1 MAVIEDTAMDAC
13 FNEIA
18 GNIKK
23 IRKEHYLTQKQMSE
37 KLKIDPQYY
46 ARLERGDDP
55 QRRFTLEKI
64 MMVCALFKVT
74 PNEIVSKLPT
84 GDDDEYRNMMVQKD
98 IKNSIK
104 NLSPEKLEGLM
115 EYMNSLKS

>member
-1 MAVIEDTAMDAC
+1 MFMGSGT
-13 FNEIA
+13 N
-18 GNIKK
+18 

-37 KLKIDPQYY
+37 KVKMDPQYY
-46 ARLERGDDP
+46 ARLERGDDS

-98 IKNSIK
+98 LKNGIK
-104 NLSPEKLEGLM
+104 NLSPENSRGLWNM
-115 EYMNSLKS
+115 